1 MDGSYCS
8 LFETTDDDILS
19 LDVKSTARCELPS
32 LVDALGKDGIGA
44 EAWCGALKPFVA
56 EKAAVTVVAAADM
69 RQASTASLFSAET
82 DSICIVWENRRCCT
96 ASSNQRPWKSWK
108 SAWLRKWRAL

>member
-32 LVDALGKDGIGA
+32 LVDALGENGIGA
-44 EAWCGALKPFVA
+44 EAWCEALKL
-56 EKAAVTVVAAADM
+56 E
-69 RQASTASLFSAET
+69 
-82 DSICIVWENRRCCT
+82 
-96 ASSNQRPWKSWK
+96 SWH
-108 SAWLRKWRAL
+108 SVSCEWTG

>member
-32 LVDALGKDGIGA
+32 LVDALGENGIGA
-44 EAWCGALKPFVA
+44 EAWCEALKPFVA

-69 RQASTASLFSAET
+69 RQASNPSLAISG
-82 DSICIVWENRRCCT
+82 RRRT
-96 ASSNQRPWKSWK
+96 QLATEDALDMPWSYEQWP
-108 SAWLRKWRAL
+108 ARRGR